1 MTAADAPPPLAE
13 LEGAALFLDF
23 DGTLVGLADA
33 PDAVAVTA
41 GLLPLLDR
49 LAASLGGRLAILSG
63 RALADL
69 DRHLAAPHL
78 TAAGS
83 HGLELRKGTGPAAPP
98 DPPPALAEARAALA
112 AFAAGEPGLLVEDK
126 PASVALHY
134 RLAPHREEEAVALA
148 QSLAART
155 GLFVQRGK
163 MVVELRPSGAD
174 KGDALRALM
183 AEPPFAGARPVFV
196 GDDVTDEDG
205 FRAATA
211 LGGFGII
218 VGPPRDTAAHYRL
231 PDVEA
236 VHRWLAA
243 GATNG

>member
-1 MTAADAPPPLAE
+1 
-13 LEGAALFLDF
+13 
-23 DGTLVGLADA
+23 
-33 PDAVAVTA
+33 
-41 GLLPLLDR
+41 
-49 LAASLGGRLAILSG
+49 
-63 RALADL
+63 
-69 DRHLAAPHL
+69 
-78 TAAGS
+78 
-83 HGLELRKGTGPAAPP
+83 
-98 DPPPALAEARAALA
+98 
-112 AFAAGEPGLLVEDK
+112 DK

-155 GLFVQRGK
+155 GLVVQRGK
-163 MVVELRPSGAD
+163 MVVELRPCGAD

-211 LGGFGII
+211 LGGLGII
-218 VGPPRDTAAHYRL
+218 VGPPRETAAHYRL